1 MKLNKFEFLYISRY
15 YNSAKIKIVFYL
27 KKPEKNSSRVR

>member
-27 KKPEKNSSRVR
+27 KNLKKNSSRVR